1 MMTDV
6 ACFCGCLFSFDGG
19 VGACP
24 RCGEVASVTAGPVPE
39 SPGRSRPEIPVPV
52 MNGIGQNGQTRG
64 HARNGPKPAP
74 RPALQRALFMTAMSS
89 WLAGH
94 YAPIPGT
101 DKGAR

>member
-19 VGACP
+19 EGACP
-24 RCGEVASVTAGPVPE
+24 RCGEVASVTSG
-39 SPGRSRPEIPVPV
+39 RPEIPLPV
-52 MNGIGQNGQTRG
+52 TNGIGQNGQMRG

-74 RPALQRALFMTAMSS
+74 RPALQRALFMTAVSS

-94 YAPIPGT
+94 YAPVPGT